1 MIGNDLN
8 LSDSNYFGAVNVI
21 LSTYEQLGQGHA
33 TRISCSKPLE
43 QSALINRTMDDY
55 YRASSLTWPV
65 SMLINWNKRNHLR
78 EKRVKLPEDFLGTPT
93 WPPFHCFGTPIWPL

>member
-21 LSTYEQLGQGHA
+21 REYS
-33 TRISCSKPLE
+33 SKPLE

-55 YRASSLTWPV
+55 YRAFSLTWPV